1 MIRQQQAQLQQIQQH
16 AGLTSSTSTGAVD
29 DSTPTSERSFSFPSV
44 PGNLPMTV
52 TNPRPRSPVPRSSM
66 ELSRQS
72 SRRSRTP
79 SRTGSPALRPLSAG
93 LQAQGDEWLLS
104 GGSQGSRDESAFYQA
119 ETQMLTRENQMLRLR
134 IRELGTS
141 LFVSNWIC
149 VLTTGRTADQRGKL
163 SNCEYS
169 RHAIKF
175 NKSPNRHRTYSG
187 DFRRSGHGSRE
198 QRLRGFDLP
207 EWLHDTSVSNRAWRW
222 EHRLLF
228 DQAGVGSRSNWAFH
242 VSYPRA
248 FSAPIAAATLRRLF
262 S

>member
-16 AGLTSSTSTGAVD
+16 AGLTASTNTGAVD

-93 LQAQGDEWLLS
+93 LQAQGDDWFLS
-104 GGSQGSRDESAFYQA
+104 SGSQGSRDESAFYQA

-141 LFVSNWIC
+141 LFVCSWIY
-149 VLTTGRTADQRGKL
+149 VLTTGRTADQRREL

-175 NKSPNRHRTYSG
+175 DKSPNRRRTFTG

-198 QRLRGFDLP
+198 QRLRCFVLLDECKILQLAIGHGKGGMDFYLIK
-207 EWLHDTSVSNRAWRW
+207 RALR
-222 EHRLLF
+222 
-228 DQAGVGSRSNWAFH
+228 AGVIGPFMSHTPGIFCPNS
-242 VSYPRA
+242 SSQITKT
-248 FSAPIAAATLRRLF
+248 FS
-262 S
+262 